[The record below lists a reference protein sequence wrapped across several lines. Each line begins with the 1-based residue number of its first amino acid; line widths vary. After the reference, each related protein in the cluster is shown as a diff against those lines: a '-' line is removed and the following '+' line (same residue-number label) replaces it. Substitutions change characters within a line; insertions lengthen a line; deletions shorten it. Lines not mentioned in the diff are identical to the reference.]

1 MRASCVAA
9 LAACACALGACKDKA
24 PPRETPREPP
34 VVPGDASRPI
44 DTAATSLPADFPAR
58 GAPALKGVVSG
69 QPFTLAKAMLRKG
82 QGGAALELYA
92 WSDGGPCEPQFAPEP
107 DQLYISAHFPE
118 GRAAAGEVIQS
129 SDRNTFVTF
138 KKPDYK
144 PIDETAVI
152 VLDEIAGD
160 RVTGRMTLAAP
171 NDTNVSGTFTATMCA
186 SPQQPLDPPAPI
198 HGLAYRSRPEPAKL
212 PKQPV
217 TGVLLGK
224 PGAPVAIEV
233 VDWQSEYAAQ
243 HEVHFYFTPP
253 KKECMPDQ
261 LSPGFKIGFGK
272 TIAAGVSASRDITT
286 VTRTGEP
293 WAAVLW
299 EEPGSVVGMEGGGFL
314 SAIIDSANATEV
326 RGRVFAW
333 FSDPSK
339 SMLAGSFTAKRC
351 KIDF

>member
-1 MRASCVAA
+1 MRASWWASCVA
-9 LAACACALGACKDKA
+9 LVGLVGCKEKAA
-24 PPRETPREPP
+24 PREAARESPP
-34 VVPGDASRPI
+34 APADAARAI
-44 DTAATSLPADFPAR
+44 DAVSAALPADFPAR
-58 GAPALKGVVSG
+58 GAPPLKGTVSG
-69 QPFTLAKAMLRKG
+69 QAFTLAKGMLRKG

-92 WSDGGPCEPQFAPEP
+92 WTDGGPCEPQFAPEP
-107 DQLYISAHFPE
+107 NQLYISAHFPE
-118 GRAAAGEVIQS
+118 GRAAAGEVIRS
-129 SDRNTFVTF
+129 SDRNAFVTF

-152 VLDEIAGD
+152 ALDEITGD
-160 RVTGRMTLAAP
+160 RVSGRMTLTAP
-171 NDTNVSGTFTATMCA
+171 NGTDVSGTFTATLCA
-186 SPQQPLDPPAPI
+186 SPQQELDPPSPI
-198 HGLAYRSRPEPAKL
+198 HGLAYRSRPEPRKL

-224 PGAPVAIEV
+224 PGVPVAIEV

-272 TIAAGVSASRDITT
+272 TLAAGLSATTDTTT
-286 VTRTGEP
+286 VTRTGDP
-293 WAAVLW
+293 WAAVVW
-299 EEPGSVVGMEGGGFL
+299 EEPGNVVGMEGGGFL

-339 SMLAGSFTAKRC
+339 SMIAGAFTAKRC